1 MLLQEMHALTRT
13 QDLLCRSQALCHH
26 ATPLGFGVSAFIKQ
40 IFFNHKYFWI
50 KKSNVLLGFFNIFLI
65 NMLKPSK
72 YIYISN
78 LNLKTLL
85 NAG

>member
-1 MLLQEMHALTRT
+1 MLLQEMHTLTRT
-13 QDLLCRSQALCHH
+13 QALCHH
-26 ATPLGFGVSAFIKQ
+26 AAPLGFGVSAFIKQ